1 MSTPTGAG
9 EAPVDVPVVAAQP
22 AGPGKGLGATAARG
36 AAVTLTGQGLRIVVQ
51 VVGVVV
57 LSRLLSPADYGL
69 LAMTTAV
76 VGVADIFRDMGL
88 SSAAVQART
97 LSRGQRANLFWLN
110 SGIGLLLSLVVFAG
124 APLLALV
131 YSRPELVDVTRV
143 LCWTFLLNG
152 LATQYRADMLRSLR
166 FTRLAVVDVLAPV
179 TGLAV
184 GIAAATQGA
193 GVFALVVQQL
203 TQYTVVLVALA
214 VAAGWF
220 PGRPDRSAPMG
231 GLLRFGWQLVG
242 SQLVGYAGNN
252 VDSLTIGIRFGA
264 EPLGLYNRAFQLL
277 MTPLNQIRGPITQVG
292 LPLLSRMQDDR
303 ARLGSALVR
312 GQAALGLTLMLG
324 LGVLA
329 GAAVPATA
337 LLLGDQWQAAA
348 PLLALLA
355 VAGAFQSLGLVSY
368 WAYLSLGM
376 TGPLLKYSFIQAAVR
391 VVLVLAGSTVGVVGV
406 AAGYAAAPVIGVGLS
421 YWWLGRYVDLPLRAL
436 YAGAARSTAVTLV
449 AGAATAGVAWWA
461 ADLPAVLTLL
471 LCMLAGVAT
480 AGLVAALWP
489 QVRTDLRGTVQ
500 VVRSALTGR
509 GRTR

>member
-9 EAPVDVPVVAAQP
+9 EVPVQAP
-22 AGPGKGLGATAARG
+22 PGPQQGLGATAARG

-57 LSRLLSPADYGL
+57 LSRLLAPADYGL

-110 SGIGLLLSLVVFAG
+110 TGIGLLLSLVVFAG

-131 YSRPELVDVTRV
+131 YSRDELVDVTRV

-152 LATQYRADMLRSLR
+152 MATQYRADLLRSLR
-166 FTRLAVVDVLAPV
+166 FTRLAVVDVVAPI

-184 GIAAATQGA
+184 AVVAALHGA

-203 TQYTVVLVALA
+203 TQYTVVLVAVAL
-214 VAAGWF
+214 AAGWF

-264 EPLGLYNRAFQLL
+264 DPLGLYNRAFQLL

-292 LPLLSRMQDDR
+292 LPLLSRLQDDR
-303 ARLGSALVR
+303 ARLAGALVR

-324 LGVLA
+324 LAVLA
-329 GAAVPATA
+329 GSAGPTTA
-337 LLLGDQWQAAA
+337 LLLGPQWQAAA

-355 VAGAFQSLGLVSY
+355 VAGGFQCLGLVSY

-376 TGPLLKYSFIQAAVR
+376 TGPLFKYSVIQAVVR
-391 VVLVLAGSTVGVVGV
+391 VVLVLAGSTAGVVGV
-406 AAGYAAAPVIGVGLS
+406 AAGYAAAPVLGVGLS

-436 YAGAARSTAVTLV
+436 YAGAARSTVVAVV
-449 AGAATAGVAWWA
+449 AGGAAAGVATLADGMPA
-461 ADLPAVLTLL
+461 AVTLL
-471 LCMLAGVAT
+471 LCLPAGVLAGLA
-480 AGLVAALWP
+480 VAAVWP
-489 QVRTDLRGTVQ
+489 AVRVDLRGSVHL
-500 VVRSALTGR
+500 VRSALAGR
-509 GRTR
+509 RTRGGAA